1 MNLLEEEFSISA
13 SPLVELVLRAQAVD
27 REALGQLM
35 VRYEGAVYAIALRRL
50 SNHAEAQELS
60 QEVFVQA
67 MEKIDQ
73 LRQPECFGGWIRSI
87 AKRMAINRAVRRSP
101 LLSSQ
106 PDELES
112 CTEERTPLGNV
123 LASEERSRVR
133 AGLKRLRKLDR
144 QTLEAF
150 YVQGRSL
157 AEMSNTFESPVGTIK
172 RRLHVARKRRARELA
187 ELAPAYGSSR
197 LHRVG
202 RLSRAVGTAQ
212 ESRPT
217 CSFPDAGQ
225 R

>member
-1 MNLLEEEFSISA
+1 MNLLEEEFSVVA
-13 SPLVELVLRAQAVD
+13 SPLVELVLRAQEGD

-50 SNHAEAQELS
+50 NNHAEAEELC

-123 LASEERSRVR
+123 LATEERSQVR

-172 RRLHVARKRRARELA
+172 RRLHVARKRLARELA
-187 ELAPAYGSSR
+187 ELAPA
-197 LHRVG
+197 
-202 RLSRAVGTAQ
+202 
-212 ESRPT
+212 
-217 CSFPDAGQ
+217 
-225 R
+225 

>member
-1 MNLLEEEFSISA
+1 MNLLEEEFSVVA
-13 SPLVELVLRAQAVD
+13 SPLVELVLRAQEGD

-50 SNHAEAQELS
+50 NNHAEAEELC

-123 LASEERSRVR
+123 LATEERSQVR

-157 AEMSNTFESPVGTIK
+157 AEMSDAFESPVGTIK
-172 RRLHVARKRRARELA
+172 RRLHVARKRLARELA
-187 ELAPAYGSSR
+187 ELAP
-197 LHRVG
+197 V
-202 RLSRAVGTAQ
+202 
-212 ESRPT
+212 
-217 CSFPDAGQ
+217 
-225 R
+225 

>member
-1 MNLLEEEFSISA
+1 MNLLEEEFSIVA
-13 SPLVELVLRAQAVD
+13 SPLVELVLRAQEGD

-50 SNHAEAQELS
+50 NNHAEAEELC

-112 CTEERTPLGNV
+112 CTEQRTPLGNV
-123 LASEERSRVR
+123 LASEERSQVR

-157 AEMSNTFESPVGTIK
+157 AEMSDAFESPVGTIK
-172 RRLHVARKRRARELA
+172 RRLHVARKRLARELA
-187 ELAPAYGSSR
+187 ELAPA
-197 LHRVG
+197 
-202 RLSRAVGTAQ
+202 
-212 ESRPT
+212 
-217 CSFPDAGQ
+217 
-225 R
+225 

>member
-1 MNLLEEEFSISA
+1 MNLLEEEVSLSN
-13 SPLVELVLRAQAVD
+13 SPLVETVLRAQEGD

-50 SNHAEAQELS
+50 NNHAEAEELC

-67 MEKIDQ
+67 MEKLCQ

-106 PDELES
+106 PDELDN
-112 CTEERTPLGNV
+112 CAEERTPLV
-123 LASEERSRVR
+123 SALASEERSQVR
-133 AGLKRLRKLDR
+133 AGMRRLRKLDR

-157 AEMSNTFESPVGTIK
+157 AEMSNAFESPVGTIK
-172 RRLHVARKRRARELA
+172 RRLHVARKRLARELA
-187 ELAPAYGSSR
+187 ELAPA
-197 LHRVG
+197 
-202 RLSRAVGTAQ
+202 
-212 ESRPT
+212 
-217 CSFPDAGQ
+217 
-225 R
+225 